1 MTLHQSEAFL
11 IVASMLGL
19 FAWGR
24 LRHDIVALLA
34 LAAGLVTGV
43 VPAGKAFFG
52 FANPVVIIIASVL
65 VLSRAIAISGVIEL
79 AMRGSLRRLHST
91 SAQIGALTGC
101 VAILSAFMKNVGA
114 LGIFM
119 PIAIQTAERA
129 ERSPSAYLM
138 PLAFGLLIGGT
149 ITQIGTSPNLLISVV
164 RQDFEGHP
172 FALFD
177 FAPVGLPL
185 TALAVV
191 FLALGWRLIP
201 KDRTAE
207 RAVAKRF
214 EIEDYLSEAKIPSAS
229 PFAGKTV
236 QDVEEVGDGGVAITA
251 IIRESNRRY
260 IPGGDWKLFGNDI
273 LVLQAD
279 PAALKPFLDQ
289 GQLELVGAAG
299 ASLLQAKEEELET
312 VEAVVMADSPMVGQT
327 SFDLHL
333 RRRFQTNLLS
343 ISRGVQRLTTRL
355 ARTRF
360 QVGDVVLL
368 QGRAKTL
375 PEAMA
380 QLGCLP
386 LAERYLT
393 SYLTMSRKRPRLLP
407 LVILVAAMVLVALKL
422 LPVEVAF
429 FIAAVLVVLLRLL
442 TPKEAYDAVDWPIV
456 VMLGALIPVG
466 ESLQATGAAGLI
478 GNGLTIIAA
487 HLPGGLAVALVL
499 LTSMLITPFLHH
511 APAVVVMGPIAAIL
525 ARNLGFMPDAFLMA
539 VALGASCDFLTPIG
553 HQNNMLVMGPGGY
566 RFGDYWRLG
575 LPLSCIVVAIGT
587 PLILFAW
594 PLQ

>member
-1 MTLHQSEAFL
+1 MTLDQSEAFL

-34 LAAGLVTGV
+34 LAAGLLTGV
-43 VPAGKAFFG
+43 VPAGKAFLG
-52 FANPVVIIIASVL
+52 FANPVIIIIASVL

-138 PLAFGLLIGGT
+138 PLAFGSLIGGT

-185 TALAVV
+185 TVLAVV

-201 KDRTAE
+201 KDRAAE

-251 IIRESNRRY
+251 IIREGNRRH
-260 IPGGDWKLFGNDI
+260 IPSGEWKLFESDI

-279 PAALKPFLDQ
+279 PAVLKPFLDQ

-299 ASLLQAKEEELET
+299 ASLLQDKEEELET

-368 QGRAKTL
+368 QGRAKSL
-375 PEAMA
+375 PEAVA

-386 LAERYLT
+386 LAERH
-393 SYLTMSRKRPRLLP
+393 LTMSRKRLRLLP

-442 TPKEAYDAVDWPIV
+442 TPKEAYDAIDWPIV

-466 ESLQATGAAGLI
+466 ESLQATGAAGLV

-499 LTSMLITPFLHH
+499 LTSMLVTPFLHH

>member
-1 MTLHQSEAFL
+1 LKQHS
-11 IVASMLGL
+11 S
-19 FAWGR
+19 GR
-24 LRHDIVALLA
+24 HSFRWLYGLRHDP
-34 LAAGLVTGV
+34 AAG
-43 VPAGKAFFG
+43 AFDFE
-52 FANPVVIIIASVL
+52 SK
-65 VLSRAIAISGVIEL
+65 
-79 AMRGSLRRLHST
+79 RLQFDT
-91 SAQIGALTGC
+91 
-101 VAILSAFMKNVGA
+101 VAAAV
-114 LGIFM
+114 
-119 PIAIQTAERA
+119 AIQTAERV

-138 PLAFGLLIGGT
+138 PLAFASLIGGT

-185 TALAVV
+185 TALAVL
-191 FLALGWRLIP
+191 FLALGWRLTP
-201 KDRTAE
+201 RGRTAE

-299 ASLLQAKEEELET
+299 TSLLHAKEEELET
-312 VEAVVMADSPMVGQT
+312 VEAIVMADSPMVGQT

-343 ISRGVQRLTTRL
+343 INRGVQLLTTRL

-375 PEAMA
+375 PEAMV

-393 SYLTMSRKRPRLLP
+393 IGRKPPRLLP
-407 LVILVAAMVLVALKL
+407 LVILAAAMVLVALKL

-487 HLPGGLAVALVL
+487 RLPGGLAVALVL

-511 APAVVVMGPIAAIL
+511 APAVIVMGPIAAIL
-525 ARNLGFMPDAFLMA
+525 ARNLGLMPDPFLMA

>member
-1 MTLHQSEAFL
+1 MTLDQSEAFL

-24 LRHDIVALLA
+24 LRHDLVALLA
-34 LAAGLVTGV
+34 LAAGLLTGV
-43 VPAGKAFFG
+43 VPAGKAFLG
-52 FANPVVIIIASVL
+52 FANPVIIIIASVL

-138 PLAFGLLIGGT
+138 PLAFGSLIGGT

-185 TALAVV
+185 TVLAVV

-201 KDRTAE
+201 KDRAAE

-251 IIRESNRRY
+251 IIREGNRRH
-260 IPGGDWKLFGNDI
+260 IPSGEWKLFESDI

-279 PAALKPFLDQ
+279 PAVLKPFLDQ

-299 ASLLQAKEEELET
+299 ASLLQDKEEELET

-368 QGRAKTL
+368 QGRAKSL
-375 PEAMA
+375 PEAVA

-386 LAERYLT
+386 LAERH
-393 SYLTMSRKRPRLLP
+393 LTMSRKRLRLLP

-442 TPKEAYDAVDWPIV
+442 TPKEAYDAIDWPIV

-466 ESLQATGAAGLI
+466 ESLQATGAAGLV

-499 LTSMLITPFLHH
+499 LTSMLVTPFLHH

>member
-1 MTLHQSEAFL
+1 MTLHQGEAFL

-19 FAWGR
+19 FVWGG

-34 LAAGLVTGV
+34 LASALLTGI
-43 VPAGKAFFG
+43 VPADKAFLG
-52 FANPVVIIIASVL
+52 LANPVIIIIASVL

-79 AMRGSLRRLHST
+79 AIRGSLRRLHSP
-91 SAQIGALTGC
+91 SAQIGALTAC
-101 VAILSAFMKNVGA
+101 VAILSAFMKNVGT

-119 PIAIQTAERA
+119 PIAVQTAERA

-138 PLAFGLLIGGT
+138 PLAFGSLIGGT

-185 TALAVV
+185 TVLAVV

-201 KDRTAE
+201 KGRTAE
-207 RAVAKRF
+207 RAVVKRF
-214 EIEDYLSEAKIPSAS
+214 EIEDYLSEARIPNTSS
-229 PFAGKTV
+229 FAGKTV
-236 QDVEEVGDGGVAITA
+236 QDVEEFGDGGVAITA
-251 IIRESNRRY
+251 IIREGNRRY
-260 IPGGDWKLFGNDI
+260 IPHGDWTLFEHDV

-279 PAALKPFLDQ
+279 PAVLKPFLDQ
-289 GQLELVGAAG
+289 GQLELVGATG
-299 ASLLQAKEEELET
+299 RSLLLAKEEELET
-312 VEAVVMADSPMVGQT
+312 VEAVVMAESPMVGQT

-343 ISRGVQRLTTRL
+343 ISRGAQRLTTRL

-360 QVGDVVLL
+360 QVGDVVLM
-368 QGRAKTL
+368 QGYAKTL
-375 PEAMA
+375 PEAIV

-393 SYLTMSRKRPRLLP
+393 VGRKRPRLLP
-407 LVILVAAMVLVALKL
+407 LLILVAAMALVALKL
-422 LPVEVAF
+422 LPVEAAF

-442 TPKEAYDAVDWPIV
+442 TPKEAYDAIDWPIV

-466 ESLQATGAAGLI
+466 ESLQTTGVAGLV
-478 GNGLTIIAA
+478 GNGLTIVAA

-499 LTSMLITPFLHH
+499 LTSMLVTPFLHH

-575 LPLSCIVVAIGT
+575 LPLSCIVVVIGT
-587 PLILFAW
+587 PLILLTW

>member
-1 MTLHQSEAFL
+1 MPMTLHQGEAFL

-19 FAWGR
+19 FVWGG

-34 LAAGLVTGV
+34 LASALLTGV
-43 VPAGKAFFG
+43 VPADKAFIG
-52 FANPVVIIIASVL
+52 FANPVIIIIASVL

-79 AMRGSLRRLHST
+79 AIRESLRRLHST
-91 SAQIGALTGC
+91 SAQIGALTAC
-101 VAILSAFMKNVGA
+101 VAVLSAFMKNVGT

-138 PLAFGLLIGGT
+138 PLAFGSLIGGT

-185 TALAVV
+185 TVLAVV

-201 KDRTAE
+201 KGRTTE
-207 RAVAKRF
+207 RAIVKRF
-214 EIEDYLSEAKIPSAS
+214 EIEDYLSEARIPSAS
-229 PFAGKTV
+229 TFAGKTV
-236 QDVEEVGDGGVAITA
+236 QDVEEFGDGGVAITA
-251 IIRESNRRY
+251 IIREGNRRY
-260 IPGGDWKLFGNDI
+260 IPHGDWTLFEHDV

-279 PAALKPFLDQ
+279 PAMLKPFLDQ

-299 ASLLQAKEEELET
+299 RSLLLAKEEELET
-312 VEAVVMADSPMVGQT
+312 VEAVVMAESPMVGQT

-343 ISRGVQRLTTRL
+343 IGRGAQRLTTRL

-360 QVGDVVLL
+360 QVGDVVLM
-368 QGRAKTL
+368 QGYAKTL
-375 PEAMA
+375 PEAIV

-393 SYLTMSRKRPRLLP
+393 IGRKRLRFLP
-407 LVILVAAMVLVALKL
+407 LVILVAVMGLVALKL

-442 TPKEAYDAVDWPIV
+442 TPKEAYDAIDWPIV

-466 ESLQATGAAGLI
+466 ESLQTTGAAGLV
-478 GNGLTIIAA
+478 GNGLTIVAA

-499 LTSMLITPFLHH
+499 LTSMLVTPFLHH

>member
-1 MTLHQSEAFL
+1 MPMTLHQGEAFL

-19 FAWGR
+19 FVWGG

-34 LAAGLVTGV
+34 LASALLTGV
-43 VPAGKAFFG
+43 VPADKAFIG
-52 FANPVVIIIASVL
+52 FANPVIIIIASVL

-79 AMRGSLRRLHST
+79 AIRGSLRRLHST
-91 SAQIGALTGC
+91 SAQIGALTAC
-101 VAILSAFMKNVGA
+101 VAVLSAFMKNVGT

-138 PLAFGLLIGGT
+138 PLAFGSLIGGT

-185 TALAVV
+185 TVLAVV

-201 KDRTAE
+201 KGRTTE
-207 RAVAKRF
+207 RAIVKRF
-214 EIEDYLSEAKIPSAS
+214 EIEDYLSEARIPSAS
-229 PFAGKTV
+229 TFAGKTV
-236 QDVEEVGDGGVAITA
+236 QDVEEFGDGGVAITA
-251 IIRESNRRY
+251 IIREGNRRY
-260 IPGGDWKLFGNDI
+260 IPHGDWTLFEHDV

-279 PAALKPFLDQ
+279 PAMLKPFLDQ

-299 ASLLQAKEEELET
+299 RSLLLAKEEELET
-312 VEAVVMADSPMVGQT
+312 VEAVVMAESPMVGQT

-343 ISRGVQRLTTRL
+343 IGRGAQRLTTRL

-360 QVGDVVLL
+360 QVGDVVLM
-368 QGRAKTL
+368 QGYAKTL
-375 PEAMA
+375 PEAIV

-393 SYLTMSRKRPRLLP
+393 IGRKRLRFLP
-407 LVILVAAMVLVALKL
+407 LVILVAVMGLVALKL

-442 TPKEAYDAVDWPIV
+442 TPKEAYDAIDWPIV

-466 ESLQATGAAGLI
+466 ESLQTTGAAGLV
-478 GNGLTIIAA
+478 GNGLTIVAA

-499 LTSMLITPFLHH
+499 LTSMLVTPFLHH
-511 APAVVVMGPIAAIL
+511 APAVVVMGPIAATL

>member
-19 FAWGR
+19 FVWGR

-34 LAAGLVTGV
+34 LAAALLTGV
-43 VPAGKAFFG
+43 VPAGKAFLG

-91 SAQIGALTGC
+91 SAQIGALTAC
-101 VAILSAFMKNVGA
+101 VAILSAFMKNVGT

-138 PLAFGLLIGGT
+138 PLAFGSLIGGT

-185 TALAVV
+185 TVLAVV

-201 KDRTAE
+201 KDRAAE

-214 EIEDYLSEAKIPSAS
+214 EIEDYLSEAKISGAS

-236 QDVEEVGDGGVAITA
+236 QDVEKFGNGGVAITA
-251 IIRESNRRY
+251 IIREGNRRH
-260 IPGGDWKLFGNDI
+260 IPSGEWKLFESDI

-279 PAALKPFLDQ
+279 PAVLKPFLDQ

-299 ASLLQAKEEELET
+299 ASLLQDKEEELET

-393 SYLTMSRKRPRLLP
+393 MGRKRPRLLP

-478 GNGLTIIAA
+478 GNGLTIITAR
-487 HLPGGLAVALVL
+487 LPGGLAVALVL

-587 PLILFAW
+587 PLIIFAW

>member
-19 FAWGR
+19 FVWGG

-34 LAAGLVTGV
+34 LAAALLTGV
-43 VPAGKAFFG
+43 VPADKAFLG
-52 FANPVVIIIASVL
+52 FANPVIIIIASVL
-65 VLSRAIAISGVIEL
+65 VLSRAITISGVIEL
-79 AMRGSLRRLHST
+79 AIGGALRRLHST
-91 SAQIGALTGC
+91 SAQIGALTAC
-101 VAILSAFMKNVGA
+101 VAILSAFMKNVGT

-138 PLAFGLLIGGT
+138 PLAFGSLIGGT

-185 TALAVV
+185 TVLAVV

-201 KDRTAE
+201 KDRAAE

-251 IIRESNRRY
+251 IIREGNRRH
-260 IPGGDWKLFGNDI
+260 IPSGEWKLFESDI

-279 PAALKPFLDQ
+279 PAVLKPFLDQ

-299 ASLLQAKEEELET
+299 ASLLQDKEEELET

-393 SYLTMSRKRPRLLP
+393 MGRNRPRLLP
-407 LVILVAAMVLVALKL
+407 LMILVAAMVLVALKL

-442 TPKEAYDAVDWPIV
+442 TPKEAYDAIDWPIV

-466 ESLQATGAAGLI
+466 ESLQATGAAGLV

-499 LTSMLITPFLHH
+499 LTSMLVTPFLHH

-587 PLILFAW
+587 PLILVAW

>member
-11 IVASMLGL
+11 IVAAMLGL
-19 FAWGR
+19 FVWCG

-34 LAAGLVTGV
+34 LAAALLTGV
-43 VPAGKAFFG
+43 VPADKAFLG
-52 FANPVVIIIASVL
+52 FANPVIIIIASVL

-91 SAQIGALTGC
+91 SAQIGALTAC
-101 VAILSAFMKNVGA
+101 VAILSAFMKNVGT

-138 PLAFGLLIGGT
+138 PLAFASLIGGT

-185 TALAVV
+185 TVIAVV

-201 KDRTAE
+201 KDRAAE

-214 EIEDYLSEAKIPSAS
+214 EIEDYLSEAKISGAS

-236 QDVEEVGDGGVAITA
+236 QDVEDFGNGGVAITA
-251 IIRESNRRY
+251 IIREGNRRH
-260 IPGGDWKLFGNDI
+260 IPSGEWKLFESDI

-279 PAALKPFLDQ
+279 PAVLKPFLDE

-299 ASLLQAKEEELET
+299 ASLLQDKEEELET

-393 SYLTMSRKRPRLLP
+393 MGRNRPRLLP
-407 LVILVAAMVLVALKL
+407 LMILVAAMVLVALKL

-442 TPKEAYDAVDWPIV
+442 TPKEAYDAIDWPIV

-466 ESLQATGAAGLI
+466 ESLQATGAAGLV

-487 HLPGGLAVALVL
+487 HLPGGLAVALML
-499 LTSMLITPFLHH
+499 LTSMLVTPFLHH

-587 PLILFAW
+587 PLILVAW

>member
-11 IVASMLGL
+11 IVAAMLGL
-19 FAWGR
+19 FVWGG

-34 LAAGLVTGV
+34 LAAALLTGV
-43 VPAGKAFFG
+43 VPADKAFLG
-52 FANPVVIIIASVL
+52 FANPVIIIIASVL
-65 VLSRAIAISGVIEL
+65 VLSRAITISGVIEL
-79 AMRGSLRRLHST
+79 AIGGALRRLHST
-91 SAQIGALTGC
+91 SAQIGALTAC
-101 VAILSAFMKNVGA
+101 VAILSAFMKNVGT

-138 PLAFGLLIGGT
+138 PLAFASLIGGT

-185 TALAVV
+185 TVLAVV

-201 KDRTAE
+201 KDRAAE

-214 EIEDYLSEAKIPSAS
+214 EIEDYLSEAKISGAS

-236 QDVEEVGDGGVAITA
+236 QDVEDFGNGGVAITA
-251 IIRESNRRY
+251 IIREGNRRH
-260 IPGGDWKLFGNDI
+260 IPSGEWKLFESDI

-279 PAALKPFLDQ
+279 PAVLKPFLDQ

-299 ASLLQAKEEELET
+299 ASLLQDKEEELET

-393 SYLTMSRKRPRLLP
+393 MGRNRPRLLP
-407 LVILVAAMVLVALKL
+407 LMILVAAMVLVALKL

-442 TPKEAYDAVDWPIV
+442 TPKEAYDAIDWPIV

-466 ESLQATGAAGLI
+466 ESLQATGAAGLV

-499 LTSMLITPFLHH
+499 LTSMLVTPFLHH

-587 PLILFAW
+587 PLILFTW